1 MFESIFSSISSS
13 AGAAG
18 TTISIGIALLTIIV
32 SFLLGALI
40 SLTYMKT
47 NNKNGMYSQ
56 NFALTLVIIPTVIAI
71 IVLLIGSNVA
81 RAFSLAGAF
90 SIIKFRSAPGDPKDI
105 SYVLFTMAAGLACGV
120 GYFGYAGLFTV
131 FLCALM
137 FMLSLFNFGAKK
149 TTYKLLKITIPEDLD
164 YEGAF
169 DDIFAKFTTAHE
181 LIKVKTTDLGS
192 LFQLVYNVSMD
203 NKVSQKEFLDAL
215 RCRNG
220 NLNITLS
227 MDVDRSEY

>member
-1 MFESIFSSISSS
+1 MDSILTILISFIL
-13 AGAAG
+13 GAI
-18 TTISIGIALLTIIV
+18 ISI
-32 SFLLGALI
+32 
-40 SLTYMKT
+40 TYMKT
-47 NNKNGMYSQ
+47 SNRAGYSQ

-105 SYVLFTMAAGLACGV
+105 AFVLFTMAAGLACGV
-120 GYFGYAGLFTV
+120 GAYGYAGLFTV
-131 FLCALM
+131 FLCVLTYV
-137 FMLSLFNFGAKK
+137 LNVINFGERKVSH
-149 TTYKLLKITIPEDLD
+149 KLLKITIPEDLD

-169 DDIFAKFTTAHE
+169 DDIFAKYTTHHE

-192 LFQLVYNVSMD
+192 LFQLVFTVTMD
-203 NKVSQKEFLDAL
+203 NGKSQKEFLDDL

-227 MDVDRSEY
+227 MNEDTAEY